1 MELTFYCRRQ
11 KETRRQNRQASQRE
25 IRWGELN
32 MEELKKMAGGY
43 LTTSILLSQGKELDL
58 VLLAMR
64 SH

>member
-11 KETRRQNRQASQRE
+11 KETRRQNRQASRRE

-32 MEELKKMAGGY
+32 MEELKKMGGD
-43 LTTSILLSQGKELDL
+43 LTTSILLSQRKELDL